1 MHFAARCATV
11 FLLFFFLCGC
21 GAGTQKPILQTAWG
35 DSSVRHASF
44 EATLRVLDEHPEYV
58 HEFLGQALTHGVAL
72 NAFLDDMGQRLEDD
86 ALSRRTATYLA
97 AHPKGLKQVLIATLD
112 KVSNQPAGEDAAA
125 QAMASRPQLAA
136 IVITR
141 REDALRPTLH
151 QLVLEVAKNDRARRW
166 FMQGMAENS
175 DELTRLIAAD
185 PAVLKAFLK
194 SLGRVGL
201 SKGKAELEA
210 FVKALP

>member
-1 MHFAARCATV
+1 MHCARWLAGLV
-11 FLLFFFLCGC
+11 LFSICGC
-21 GAGTQKPILQTAWG
+21 SAGAQKPALQTAWS
-35 DSSVRHASF
+35 DASIRHASF

-58 HEFLGQALTHGVAL
+58 HEFLGQALTHDAAL
-72 NAFLDDMGQRLEDD
+72 NAFLDDTAQRLEDD
-86 ALSRRTATYLA
+86 ALSRRTAKFLA

-112 KVSNQPAGEDAAA
+112 RVSDQPAGEDAAA

-136 IVITR
+136 IVITQ

-151 QLVLEVAKNDRARRW
+151 QLVLEVSKNDRARRW

-175 DELTRLIAAD
+175 EELTRLVVRD
-185 PAVLKAFLK
+185 PEVLKAFLK
-194 SLGRVGL
+194 AFGKVGL

-210 FVKALP
+210 LLKALP